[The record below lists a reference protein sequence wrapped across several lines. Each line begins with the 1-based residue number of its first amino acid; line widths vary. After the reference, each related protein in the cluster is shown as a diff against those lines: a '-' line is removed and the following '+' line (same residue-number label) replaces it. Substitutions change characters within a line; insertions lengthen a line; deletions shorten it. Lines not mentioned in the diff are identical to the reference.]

1 VKRTTVFTLL
11 VTAATLVGGVWACTD
26 SSAPTPP
33 PPPPSPAL
41 PVHFAIL
48 PAVDTVM
55 IGDSVTFFAQGAD
68 SSVDQWTVSDSGVVR
83 IAEHQHNWARVGTR
97 FDTGWVTI
105 TATRQNGSG
114 QAMLLVVP
122 SLRIGPLPDSVTV
135 GTLLLVEAYGWNLGS
150 VHWSLSDSSMA
161 TITAARETRASVL
174 TRTAGTL
181 TIRVSYGGATARA
194 TVVVREPRPGEFEAI
209 DLGLLG
215 ASQGYAFAIGDDG
228 SVVGRLDTPGMKT
241 RGFVY
246 KNGTMHALPSSG
258 FDEWPMLVGPAGQI
272 AGIASIQYSS
282 TSHAVIWDAPDAAPR
297 LLDENVSSVIGI
309 NEHGDVLLAGWYGDP
324 TKGLASRGVL
334 WRNNVPVDLGS
345 LSDSTIVTPS
355 TYVKAWNSR
364 GQIVGSSEV
373 TQVADT
379 TNARLT
385 RVQHPFIW
393 ENGVMRDLGVLEP
406 FPCTNVATPAN
417 CAHGQALDINVHG
430 VVVGEVSDARGFTR
444 AFLWENGVMRDL
456 GFGPNSEAIAIND
469 RGQVLVTVGNHAY
482 LWENGQ
488 TQSVSFEGILSAL
501 GPNGEVIG
509 SARGANFL
517 WQAGQRLQL
526 GPGEPRALNGHGEVV
541 GWQGCCYDTR
551 PVIWRIKSP

>member
-1 VKRTTVFTLL
+1 MRRRTVLALL
-11 VTAATLVGGVWACTD
+11 LGALACND
-26 SSAPTPP
+26 ASAPP
-33 PPPPSPAL
+33 PPPTA

-48 PAVDTVM
+48 PAVDTVTT
-55 IGDSVTFFAQGAD
+55 GDSVTFFAQRAD
-68 SSVDQWTVSDSGVVR
+68 STVDQWTVSDSGVAR
-83 IAEHQHNWARVGTR
+83 ISEHQHNWARVRTR
-97 FDTGWVTI
+97 GFGIGWVTI
-105 TATRQNGSG
+105 TARRQNDSA
-114 QAMLLVVP
+114 QATLLVVP
-122 SLRIGPLPDSVTV
+122 SLSIGPLPDSVTF

-150 VHWSLSDSSMA
+150 VQFALSDSSVA
-161 TITAARETRASVL
+161 TITATRENRGYIL

-181 TIRVSYGGATARA
+181 TITVSYGGATARA

-215 ASQGYAFAIGDDG
+215 ASQGWAFGIGDDG
-228 SVVGRLDTPGMKT
+228 SVVGRLETPGMKS

-246 KNGTMHALPSSG
+246 KNGTMHALPASG
-258 FDEWPMLVGPAGQI
+258 FDDSPMVVGPSGQI
-272 AGIASIQYSS
+272 AGIASIHYGS
-282 TSHAVIWDAPDAAPR
+282 TSHVVIWDTPDAAPR

-324 TKGLASRGVL
+324 TKGLASRAVL

-345 LSDSTIVTPS
+345 LSNSTIVTPS
-355 TYVKAWNSR
+355 TYPKAWNSR

-379 TNARLT
+379 QG
-385 RVQHPFIW
+385 RVILVAHPFIW

-406 FPCTNVATPAN
+406 FPCPNVAMAAN
-417 CAHGQALDINVHG
+417 CARGQAMDINVHG
-430 VVVGEVSDARGFTR
+430 VVVGAVSDARGFSR
-444 AFLWENGVMRDL
+444 AFIWENGVMRDL
-456 GFGPNSEAIAIND
+456 GFGANSEAIAIND
-469 RGQVLVTVGNHAY
+469 RGQVLVKVGSHAY

-488 TQSVSFEGILSAL
+488 VQTVTFGGILDAL

-509 SARGANFL
+509 WAGGANFL
-517 WQAGQRLQL
+517 WQAGQRFPL

-551 PVIWRIKSP
+551 PVLWRRKGS